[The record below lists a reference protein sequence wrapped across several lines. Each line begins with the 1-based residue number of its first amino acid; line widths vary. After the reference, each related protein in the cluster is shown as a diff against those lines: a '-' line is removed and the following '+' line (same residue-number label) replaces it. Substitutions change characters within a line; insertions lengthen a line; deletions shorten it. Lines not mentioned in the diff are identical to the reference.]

1 MLKPMTGIRFKY
13 KFSLVQVYQGI
24 LCSRRNKKPS
34 EFLSSIYLQY
44 CLASGLILRVFF
56 SSIYL
61 QYCLA
66 SGLILS
72 VFFSS
77 IYLQYCL
84 ASGLIL
90 SGLFSSIYLQYI
102 CLGVLHGLGAG
113 FIFTA
118 GQLVVIFLKFIFI
131 IFHKKKKTVNYF

>member
-1 MLKPMTGIRFKY
+1 MKFLLDQKVHRLVSRTG
-13 KFSLVQVYQGI
+13 
-24 LCSRRNKKPS
+24 
-34 EFLSSIYLQY
+34 
-44 CLASGLILRVFF
+44 
-56 SSIYL
+56 
-61 QYCLA
+61 YCLA

-72 VFFSS
+72 VFLSLIYLEYILASGLILSVFFSL

-90 SGLFSSIYLQYI
+90 SGFFSSIYLQYI

-118 GQLVVIFLKFIFI
+118 GELVYFLNFFI
-131 IFHKKKKTVNYF
+131 KKQKT